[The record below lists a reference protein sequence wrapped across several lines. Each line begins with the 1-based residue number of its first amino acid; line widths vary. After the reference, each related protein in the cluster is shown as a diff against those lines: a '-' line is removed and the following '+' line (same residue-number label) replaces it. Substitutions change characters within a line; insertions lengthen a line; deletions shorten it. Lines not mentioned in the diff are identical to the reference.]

1 VNNPVNDDLMKELL
15 DHTKNLRLEHVREL
29 SSPASHP
36 EEPAESEDS
45 EPASTPSALDLMET
59 LLFYRAVLV
68 ACSLAARSDTSKLLS
83 FKNRDQVVRVL

>member
-1 VNNPVNDDLMKELL
+1 MNNPVNDDLMKELL

-36 EEPAESEDS
+36 EEPAELED
-45 EPASTPSALDLMET
+45 PSALELMET
-59 LLFYRAVLV
+59 LLFYRAALM